1 MSNPNERSFV
11 LNLLEEGK
19 IGPDDANLLL
29 HALAGD
35 GSPAV
40 EDTVVFEIAA
50 DEDNLRHVVEK
61 LNLAI
66 CCQ

>member
-19 IGPDDANLLL
+19 IGAEDATLLL
-29 HALAGD
+29 HALAGE
-35 GSPAV
+35 GSSLIA
-40 EDTVVFEIAA
+40 DTVTFEIAA
-50 DEDNLRHVVEK
+50 DQENLRHVVEM
-61 LNLAI
+61 LNQAI